1 MDPEQLLESFRSG
14 MRDTLIGT
22 LGIEVSLNGEGQIF
36 GKMPIDRRTVQPF
49 GLLHGGAS
57 VSLAETLG
65 SIAANLHV
73 DYPDEYCVGIE
84 VNANHLRSVKEG
96 FVYGAAE
103 AVKLGNRI
111 QVWEIHITD
120 DEGELICVSRLTLL
134 VRKKDG

>member
-1 MDPEQLLESFRSG
+1 
-14 MRDTLIGT
+14 
-22 LGIEVSLNGEGQIF
+22 
-36 GKMPIDRRTVQPF
+36 
-49 GLLHGGAS
+49 
-57 VSLAETLG
+57 
-65 SIAANLHV
+65 
-73 DYPDEYCVGIE
+73 VGIE